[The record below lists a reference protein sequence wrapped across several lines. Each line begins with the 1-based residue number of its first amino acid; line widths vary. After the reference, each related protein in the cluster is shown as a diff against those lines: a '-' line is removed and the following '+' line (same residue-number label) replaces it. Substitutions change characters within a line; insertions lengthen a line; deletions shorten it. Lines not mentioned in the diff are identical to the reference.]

1 MQLSASADGQAALRL
16 SFNPPPV
23 TVALEPSTFVE
34 RKACA
39 WPGLH
44 VETVAAIDRTPFNC
58 HYRAPWHLLIAA
70 KRGER
75 IAGESTIEGGPRSS
89 LRNFTGLL
97 TFVPAGYTFHGWQTP
112 RVLTQATCFYIDPD
126 GPVFDRA
133 SLEGVALK
141 PRLFFEDSELWH
153 VAGQLKD
160 AVMNCT
166 ASHRYGEALGIVL
179 GHELI
184 RVNDVP
190 SRASVPRGGLSGWQ
204 RKAVAEFIEDNLGEA
219 LRLTDMAQL
228 ARLSPY
234 HFNRAFKQSF
244 GVPPHRYHVGRRI
257 ARAKDMLADR
267 EHSINA
273 IARELGFAETSS
285 FSSTFRRVTGAS
297 PSDFRR
303 ARG

>member
-16 SFNPPPV
+16 SFNPLPV
-23 TVALEPSTFVE
+23 TVEPSAIVE
-34 RKACA
+34 RHACA

-44 VETVAAIDRTPFNC
+44 VETMAAIDRTPFNC
-58 HYRAPWHLLIAA
+58 HYSASWHLLIAA
-70 KRGER
+70 QRGER
-75 IAGESTIEGGPRSS
+75 IAGESMIEGGPRSS

-126 GPVFDRA
+126 GPVFDRD
-133 SLEGVALK
+133 SLADIALK
-141 PRLFFEDSELWH
+141 PRLFFEDNELWH

-160 AVMNCT
+160 AVLSCN
-166 ASHRYGEALGIVL
+166 ASHRYAEALGVVL

-190 SRASVPRGGLSGWQ
+190 SQASVPRGGLSGWQ
-204 RKAVAEFIEDNLGEA
+204 RKAVAEYIEANLGEA
-219 LRLTDMAQL
+219 VRLTDMAQL

-234 HFNRAFKQSF
+234 HFARAFKQSF

-257 ARAKDMLADR
+257 ARAKDLLTDPAN
-267 EHSINA
+267 SVTG

-285 FSSTFRRVTGAS
+285 FSATFRRVTGAS

-303 ARG
+303 ERI